1 MTGWAGFL
9 STRARSFCL
18 VEPDVATWDHQPGA
32 AKCSCLNPERRRPGP
47 SDPRAARCWS
57 HRLRRGAAG
66 SDPQSSTES
75 IAGREGCSVRKVN
88 KTISLAFLAP
98 DLVRRSWGIRLKF
111 AVTFS

>member
-9 STRARSFCL
+9 STKINPAPRSARAF
-18 VEPDVATWDHQPGA
+18 
-32 AKCSCLNPERRRPGP
+32 NPERRRLGP

-98 DLVRRSWGIRLKF
+98 DLVRRMWGIRLKL